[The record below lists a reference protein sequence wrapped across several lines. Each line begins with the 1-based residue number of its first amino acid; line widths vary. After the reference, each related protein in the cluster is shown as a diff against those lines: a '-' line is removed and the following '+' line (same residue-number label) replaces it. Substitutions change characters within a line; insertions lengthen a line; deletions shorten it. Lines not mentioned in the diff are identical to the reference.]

1 MRKKIWIFLWIIPLL
16 AGCASLSAS
25 PTLPVSQTPVLMATN
40 PPTSTPTPTVAF
52 TPTLT
57 LTATP
62 EIRFTRHCLPIQNR
76 AVTLNEVASGT
87 ILVTWKGPSVEY
99 YESMNALIDIQ
110 TGNEYQLPS
119 NPNSKRSVFISSETS
134 PNRKMYAELEV
145 LYDRDRGASGR
156 KQIGNAVQVFDARA
170 NLIAKLTFNRSDL
183 VWLHWLDNERLIID
197 TEKYGTLLLVNP
209 FTGEQQTL
217 ADELPDLY
225 PYELNKKNFPWYP
238 VVYSPDLKWVA
249 YYSEYRDS
257 NGYFLGYVL
266 YDLSSK
272 QILWKKESP
281 NTLRLSPDG
290 DIFTLATA
298 GTIDNNQ
305 LYLFNRSGQLKTV
318 LDKSLPHEP
327 GGQFSW
333 SPDSRYIAFW
343 NADSLMIY
351 DRQMDWVFDTCISS
365 NRGVY
370 PRWSSDSKQMIVYV
384 SGYSTETMLVDWQE
398 KLAYKIKELPHD
410 GIMFGWMNSLP

>member
-1 MRKKIWIFLWIIPLL
+1 MRKKCWIFLWIIPLL
-16 AGCASLSAS
+16 AGCASPSAS
-25 PTLPVSQTPVLMATN
+25 PTLPASQTFVLTATI
-40 PPTSTPTPTVAF
+40 PPAITPTPTMKF
-52 TPTLT
+52 TPTPT
-57 LTATP
+57 MTATP
-62 EIRFTRHCLPIQNR
+62 EIRFTRQCLPIQNR
-76 AVTLNEVASGT
+76 AVMLNEVASGT
-87 ILVTWKGPSVEY
+87 ILVTWEGPSVEY
-99 YESMNALIDIQ
+99 YESMGALIDIQ
-110 TGNEYQLPS
+110 TGNEYQFPS
-119 NPNSKRSVFISSETS
+119 SLYLKRSGSISSEIS
-134 PNRKMYAELEV
+134 PDRKMLAELEV
-145 LYDRDRGASGR
+145 LYDSDLGAPGR

-170 NLIAKLTFNRSDL
+170 NLVAKMTFNRTDL

-209 FTGEQQTL
+209 LTGEQQTL
-217 ADELPDLY
+217 SDELPDLY

-249 YYSEYRDS
+249 YYSEHRDS

-266 YDLSSK
+266 YDLNSK

-281 NTLRLSPDG
+281 NTLKLSPDG
-290 DIFTLATA
+290 EIFTLATA
-298 GTIDNNQ
+298 GTIDNDQ

-351 DRQMDWVFDTCISS
+351 DLQMDWVFDTCISS
-365 NRGVY
+365 NRGTY
-370 PRWSSDSKQMIVYV
+370 PRWSPDSKQMIVYV

-398 KLAYKIKELPHD
+398 KRAYKIKEIPHN
-410 GIMFGWMNSLP
+410 GIIYGWMNSLP

>member
-1 MRKKIWIFLWIIPLL
+1 MKMSFAVSLL
-16 AGCASLSAS
+16 L
-25 PTLPVSQTPVLMATN
+25 
-40 PPTSTPTPTVAF
+40 
-52 TPTLT
+52 TLT
-57 LTATP
+57 LLLPGCAAPAQMPIPTNTPAPTATAVLPPAPLPSATLTATITP
-62 EIRFTRHCLPIQNR
+62 EIRFTRQCLPVQNR
-76 AVTLNEVASGT
+76 EVVLNEVASGT
-87 ILVTWKGPSVEY
+87 ILVTWEGPSVEY
-99 YESMNALIDIQ
+99 YESLSALIDLQ

-119 NPNSKRSVFISSETS
+119 SLYSERSGFISSEAS
-134 PNRKMYAELEV
+134 PDRKLYAKLEV
-145 LYDRDRGASGR
+145 LFDRNRGKPGL
-156 KQIGNAVQVFDARA
+156 KYIGNAVQVFDARA
-170 NLIAKLTFNRSDL
+170 NLVTKLTFNRSDL

-197 TEKYGTLLLVNP
+197 TEQYGTLLLVNP
-209 FTGEQQTL
+209 FTEEQQTL
-217 ADELPDLY
+217 ADELPGLY

-249 YYSEYRDS
+249 YYSEQRDS

-281 NTLRLSPDG
+281 TTLRLSPDG
-290 DIFTLATA
+290 EIFTLATA

-327 GGQFSW
+327 GGMFSW

-343 NADSLMIY
+343 NVESLMIY

-370 PRWSSDSKQMIVYV
+370 PRWSPDSKQMIVYV

-398 KLAYKIKELPHD
+398 KLSYKIKELPHD
-410 GIMFGWMNSLP
+410 GIMFEWMNSIP